1 MDSRRAGQDGQQT
14 RQVMA
19 WVREETETA
28 APGCRFGLFGA
39 LSLHLFSADCLI
51 LNIFRYKLL
60 LLVDAREVKINN
72 SRKEFLGKGLPILR
86 RGDLIHGS

>member
-1 MDSRRAGQDGQQT
+1 
-14 RQVMA
+14 
-19 WVREETETA
+19 
-28 APGCRFGLFGA
+28 
-39 LSLHLFSADCLI
+39 

-60 LLVDAREVKINN
+60 LLVDARKVKINN